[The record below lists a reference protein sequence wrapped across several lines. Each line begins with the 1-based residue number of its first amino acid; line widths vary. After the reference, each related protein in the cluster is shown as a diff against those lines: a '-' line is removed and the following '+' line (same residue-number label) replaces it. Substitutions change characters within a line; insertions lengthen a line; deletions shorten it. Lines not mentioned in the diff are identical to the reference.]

1 MDNLNIL
8 VEAKREYM
16 EQLCILIC
24 PVMIE
29 VFEDM
34 YSEAQ
39 KLSKGRKVLMMFQ
52 NLLKDVPEWNET
64 MARQHTENIA
74 ARCAWFRDLVA
85 AVFVSSVK
93 ILSAVRLSSDS
104 KKMSVKLPTNEIFI
118 HTCYKNAAKDLYRD
132 PYIFTDSQSEHVR
145 NDKLYE
151 RFTTCV
157 ETTVKEL
164 IPVQQIL
171 QTYMASNGE
180 DMLNPQDADMV
191 EDNIQEYDEE
201 NPGEMGGGFGAPEG
215 VEGVEG
221 MEGAEGMEGEGMEH
235 PMGEVEDGMEEP
247 GGEYQEHME
256 QPMEEYQAPQ
266 QAAPNPFE
274 NEFRTVSTR
283 PQQPQRS
290 DGDLFADAADARS
303 KKLRY

>member
-29 VFEDM
+29 VFEEM

-132 PYIFTDSQSEHVR
+132 PYIFTDSQSEHAR

-151 RFTTCV
+151 RFTSCV
-157 ETTVKEL
+157 EMTVKEL

-171 QTYMASNGE
+171 QTYMTSNGE
-180 DMLNPQDADMV
+180 DILDPQDANMV

-201 NPGEMGGGFGAPEG
+201 DPGEMGGGFGAPEG
-215 VEGVEG
+215 GE
-221 MEGAEGMEGEGMEH
+221 MEGEGMEGEEMEH
-235 PMGEVEDGMEEP
+235 PMGGVEDGMEEP
-247 GGEYQEHME
+247 DGEYQE
-256 QPMEEYQAPQ
+256 PMEEYHPPQ
-266 QAAPNPFE
+266 EQAPNPFE
-274 NEFRTVSTR
+274 NEFRTVNTR
-283 PQQPQRS
+283 PQQPHRS

>member
-39 KLSKGRKVLMMFQ
+39 KLSKGRKVLIMFQ
-52 NLLKDVPEWNET
+52 NLLKDIPEWNET

-104 KKMSVKLPTNEIFI
+104 KKMSVKLPTNEVFI
-118 HTCYKNAAKDLYRD
+118 HSCYKNAAKDLYTN
-132 PYIFTDSQSEHVR
+132 PYVFTDNQTEHDR
-145 NDKLYE
+145 NDKLYD
-151 RFTTCV
+151 RFSRCV

-164 IPVQQIL
+164 IPVQEIL
-171 QTYMASNGE
+171 QTYMTVQENE
-180 DMLNPQDADMV
+180 LIEPQEADLT
-191 EDNIQEYDEE
+191 EDNVEEYEE
-201 NPGEMGGGFGAPEG
+201 PPAAEEEEAFPGPVEEPAPEP
-215 VEGVEG
+215 
-221 MEGAEGMEGEGMEH
+221 APEH
-235 PMGEVEDGMEEP
+235 E
-247 GGEYQEHME
+247 
-256 QPMEEYQAPQ
+256 
-266 QAAPNPFE
+266 
-274 NEFRTVSTR
+274 
-283 PQQPQRS
+283 
-290 DGDLFADAADARS
+290 
-303 KKLRY
+303 

>member
-93 ILSAVRLSSDS
+93 ILSAVRLSADS

-132 PYIFTDSQSEHVR
+132 PYIFSDSQSEHVR

-201 NPGEMGGGFGAPEG
+201 NPGEVGGGFGAPEG
-215 VEGVEG
+215 HEGPEEPEG
-221 MEGAEGMEGEGMEH
+221 MEGDGMEH
-235 PMGEVEDGMEEP
+235 PMGGVEDGVEEP
-247 GGEYQEHME
+247 SGEYEE
-256 QPMEEYQAPQ
+256 PVEEYQAPQ
-266 QAAPNPFE
+266 GPAPDPFE

-283 PQQPQRS
+283 PQQPQHS

>member
-16 EQLCILIC
+16 EQLCILMC

-39 KLSKGRKVLMMFQ
+39 KLSKGRKVLLMFQ

-118 HTCYKNAAKDLYRD
+118 HTCYKNAAKDVYRD
-132 PYIFTDSQSEHVR
+132 PYVFTDSQSEHAR

-151 RFTTCV
+151 RFTACV

-171 QTYMASNGE
+171 QTYMSSNGE
-180 DMLNPQDADMV
+180 DMIDPQDANMV
-191 EDNIQEYDEE
+191 EDNIEEYDEE
-201 NPGEMGGGFGAPEG
+201 NPGEMGGGFEGQPE
-215 VEGVEG
+215 EG
-221 MEGAEGMEGEGMEH
+221 MEEGMEGEGMEH
-235 PMGEVEDGMEEP
+235 PMGDIEDGMEEP
-247 GGEYQEHME
+247 SEEYQEQVE
-256 QPMEEYQAPQ
+256 QPVEEYEAPQ
-266 QAAPNPFE
+266 QPAADPFQ
-274 NEFRTVSTR
+274 NEFRTVNTQ
-283 PQQPQRS
+283 PQQRQGQS
-290 DGDLFADAADARS
+290 GDLFADAADTRS

>member
-16 EQLCILIC
+16 EQLCILMC

-34 YSEAQ
+34 YTEAQ
-39 KLSKGRKVLMMFQ
+39 KLSKGRKVLLMFQ

-118 HTCYKNAAKDLYRD
+118 HTCYKNAAKDVYRD
-132 PYIFTDSQSEHVR
+132 PYVFTDSQSEHAR

-180 DMLNPQDADMV
+180 DMLDPQDANMV
-191 EDNIQEYDEE
+191 EDNIDEYDEE
-201 NPGEMGGGFGAPEG
+201 NPGEMGGGFEGQPE
-215 VEGVEG
+215 EG
-221 MEGAEGMEGEGMEH
+221 MEEGMEGEGMEH
-235 PMGEVEDGMEEP
+235 PMGDIEDGMEEP
-247 GGEYQEHME
+247 SEEYQEQVE
-256 QPMEEYQAPQ
+256 QPMEEYEAPQ
-266 QAAPNPFE
+266 QPAADPFQ
-274 NEFRTVSTR
+274 NEFRTVNTQ
-283 PQQPQRS
+283 PQQRQGQS
-290 DGDLFADAADARS
+290 GDLFADAADIRS

>member
-93 ILSAVRLSSDS
+93 ILSAVRLSADS

-132 PYIFTDSQSEHVR
+132 PYIFSDSQSEHVR

-201 NPGEMGGGFGAPEG
+201 NPGEVGGGFGAPEG
-215 VEGVEG
+215 PEGPEEPEG
-221 MEGAEGMEGEGMEH
+221 MEGDGMEH
-235 PMGEVEDGMEEP
+235 PMGGVEDGVEEP
-247 GGEYQEHME
+247 SGEYEE
-256 QPMEEYQAPQ
+256 PVEEYQAPQ
-266 QAAPNPFE
+266 GPAPDPFE

-283 PQQPQRS
+283 PQQPQQPQHS